1 MTNLKKTISDAL
13 HTRFGEKFAVP
24 DGIDGLTTLNTMA
37 SHRTYRRYSDQPVDE
52 ELRRLI
58 FGCALSAPSK
68 SDLQQA
74 DIIEVCDP
82 VLRDSIAD
90 LLPSMPWVGAAP
102 VFVVVCGSGARI
114 RQISAHHDI
123 EFGNDHLDAFF
134 NSTVDAALVLSHL
147 MVAAEAVGLGTCPIS
162 VIRDYAQTVSDL
174 LELPDHVFP
183 VAGLCIGWPA
193 EQRRISARIPTA
205 LTIQRD
211 TYSETDWQSH
221 VDTYDARRGRLDGWD
236 PNDANFRGWSLQKA
250 MMYERP
256 QRVEFGDFV
265 RKRGYCLD

>member
-1 MTNLKKTISDAL
+1 MSDLNKTISDAL
-13 HTRFGEKFAVP
+13 QTRFGETFAVP
-24 DGIDGLTTLNTMA
+24 NAIDGLTTLNAMA
-37 SHRTYRRYSDQPVDE
+37 SHRTYRRYSNQPVDE

-82 VLRDSIAD
+82 HLRGSIAE
-90 LLPSMPWVGAAP
+90 LLPSMPWVGDAP

-134 NSTVDAALVLSHL
+134 NAAVDAALVLSHL

-174 LELPDHVFP
+174 LRLPEYVFP
-183 VAGLCIGWPA
+183 VAGLCIGWPD

-205 LTIQRD
+205 LTIKRD
-211 TYSETDWQSH
+211 TYSDTDWVSH
-221 VDTYDARRGRLDGWD
+221 VDTYDIRRGRLDGWD
-236 PNDANFRGWSLQKA
+236 PNGEDFRGWSLQKA
-250 MMYERP
+250 SMYERP
-256 QRVEFGDFV
+256 QRIEFGAFV
-265 RKRGYCLD
+265 RKKGYCLD